1 MIDSSPRTTP
11 AGRVDAAVDRVVIG
25 AQQRLH
31 AVRARLNPDV
41 VAAIALALV
50 VLVAA
55 AIVFS
60 DVRKQYFIYDEF
72 DYLTPPDGANWLRW
86 IITPHNEHT
95 ILFTKVWF
103 SLLYQTIGLQGYWLY
118 ALPML
123 LCHLAGG
130 VAVYALLRLV
140 VPSRAVCVAVVAPV
154 LVMAA
159 GAGTVTWA
167 GQFQYTAAT
176 AAGLWVLY
184 LALSPRVGPRL
195 RVAGI
200 VLLSLFGTFSGS
212 AYIPLGVAAGLALLT
227 LRRYLLGAIAVLVP
241 AVWFVAVRVFWTIPS
256 YNSAHS
262 LEQVLRDGPAFVYA
276 LLAKAV
282 NDSIPVADSF
292 TPALLVVATVG
303 VLAYLAVRPGA
314 LAPSSRARRTYLFL
328 LVALVLSLAV
338 TLIGRLSRDVAESAS
353 GGYSYFIL
361 IVAIPVFVASLTRFV
376 SGTRIAV
383 VLLVLLLGG
392 WAAINTVAL
401 GDEAEGLSQWKAG
414 NAALLGAAA
423 SLSDDGLVAV
433 NPDAVPSPQLAP
445 TVTWAELSEMAADD
459 RIADIEPSVLSADQV
474 SLNVQ
479 WTGTGTDVTDDLAT
493 CETIAPYASLALPAT
508 AEVALAPVAPLEAT
522 TIVTLSYPTSA
533 ASLPVGVDDDGT
545 LLASTADRPS
555 VVTAGDTAVTACR

>member
-1 MIDSSPRTTP
+1 MTDSPPRTTP
-11 AGRVDAAVDRVVIG
+11 SGRVDAAVDRGVRSV
-25 AQQRLH
+25 QHRLR
-31 AVRARLNPDV
+31 AVSARLDPDV
-41 VAAIALALV
+41 VAAVALAAV

-55 AIVFS
+55 AVVFS
-60 DVRKQYFIYDEF
+60 GVRTQYFIYDEF
-72 DYLTPPDGANWLRW
+72 DYLAPPDGANWLRW

-123 LCHLAGG
+123 ICHLAGG

-154 LVMAA
+154 LIMAA

-195 RVAGI
+195 RVAG
-200 VLLSLFGTFSGS
+200 VVALSLFGTFSGS
-212 AYIPLGVAAGLALLT
+212 AYIPLGVAAGLALVS
-227 LRRYLLGAIAVLVP
+227 LRRYLLGAIAIAVP
-241 AVWFVAVRVFWTIPS
+241 AIWFVVVRVVWTIPS

-262 LEQVLRDGPAFVYA
+262 LDQVLRDGPEFVYA

-292 TPALLVVATVG
+292 TPAVLVVATVG
-303 VLAYLAVRPGA
+303 VLAYLAVRPGP
-314 LAPSSRARRTYLFL
+314 LAGSRARRTYLFL
-328 LVALVLSLAV
+328 LVALVLSLAI

-353 GGYSYFIL
+353 GGYSYYIL
-361 IVAIPVFVASLTRFV
+361 IVAIPVFVASLARFV
-376 SGTRIAV
+376 TGTRIAV
-383 VLLVLLLGG
+383 AVLVLLLGG
-392 WAAINTVAL
+392 WAAINIVAL
-401 GDEAEGLSQWKAG
+401 GDEAEGLSDWKSG

-433 NPDAVPSPQLAP
+433 SDDAVPSPQLAP
-445 TVTWAELSEMAADD
+445 TVSWAELSEMAADD
-459 RIADIEPSVLSADQV
+459 RIVDVEPSALNADQV

-479 WTGTGTDVTDDLAT
+479 WTGLSTPVTGELTS
-493 CETIAPYASLALPAT
+493 CETIAPHTSIDLPAT
-508 AEVALAPVAPLEAT
+508 AQVALAPVGELEST
-522 TIVTLSYPTSA
+522 TVVTLAYPTSA
-533 ASLPVGVDDDGT
+533 ASIPVGVDDDGT

>member
-1 MIDSSPRTTP
+1 MTDSSPRTTP
-11 AGRVDAAVDRVVIG
+11 SGRVDAAVDRGVRSV
-25 AQQRLH
+25 QHRLR
-31 AVRARLNPDV
+31 AVSARLNPDV
-41 VAAIALALV
+41 VAAIALAAV
-50 VLVAA
+50 VLIAA
-55 AIVFS
+55 AVVFS
-60 DVRKQYFIYDEF
+60 GVRTQYFIYDEF
-72 DYLTPPDGANWLRW
+72 DYLAPPDGANWLRW

-103 SLLYQTIGLQGYWLY
+103 SLLYQTVGLQGYWLY

-123 LCHLAGG
+123 ICHLAGG

-154 LVMAA
+154 LIMAA

-195 RVAGI
+195 RVAG
-200 VLLSLFGTFSGS
+200 VVALSLFGTFSGS
-212 AYIPLGVAAGLALLT
+212 AYIPLGVAAGLALVS
-227 LRRYLLGAIAVLVP
+227 LRRYLLGAIAIAVP
-241 AVWFVAVRVFWTIPS
+241 AIWFVVVRVVWTIPS

-262 LEQVLRDGPAFVYA
+262 LDQVLRDGPEFVYA

-292 TPALLVVATVG
+292 TPAVLVVAIVG
-303 VLAYLAVRPGA
+303 VLAYLAVRPGP
-314 LAPSSRARRTYLFL
+314 LAGSRARRTYLFL
-328 LVALVLSLAV
+328 LVALVLSLAI

-361 IVAIPVFVASLTRFV
+361 IVAIPVFVASLARFV
-376 SGTRIAV
+376 TGTRIAV
-383 VLLVLLLGG
+383 AVLVLLLGG
-392 WAAINTVAL
+392 WAAINIVAL
-401 GDEAEGLSQWKAG
+401 GDEAEGLSDWKSG

-423 SLSDDGLVAV
+423 SLSDDGLIAV
-433 NPDAVPSPQLAP
+433 SDDAVPSPQLAP
-445 TVTWAELSEMAADD
+445 TVSWAELSEMAADD
-459 RIADIEPSVLSADQV
+459 RIVDVEPSALNADQV

-479 WTGTGTDVTDDLAT
+479 WTGLSTPVTGELTS
-493 CETIAPYASLALPAT
+493 CEAIAPHTSIDLPAT
-508 AEVALAPVAPLEAT
+508 AQVALAPVGALEST
-522 TIVTLSYPTSA
+522 TVVTLAYPTSA
-533 ASLPVGVDDDGT
+533 ASIPVGVDDDGT

>member
-1 MIDSSPRTTP
+1 MTDSSPRTTP
-11 AGRVDAAVDRVVIG
+11 RGRVDAAVDRGVRSVHH
-25 AQQRLH
+25 RLR
-31 AVRARLNPDV
+31 AVSARLNPDV
-41 VAAIALALV
+41 VAAVALAAV
-50 VLVAA
+50 VLIAA
-55 AIVFS
+55 VVVFS
-60 DVRKQYFIYDEF
+60 DVRTQYFIYDEF

-154 LVMAA
+154 LIMAA

-195 RVAGI
+195 RVAGVI
-200 VLLSLFGTFSGS
+200 ALSLFGTFSGS
-212 AYIPLGVAAGLALLT
+212 AYIPLGVAAGLALIS
-227 LRRYLLGAIAVLVP
+227 LRRYLLGAIAIAVP
-241 AVWFVAVRVFWTIPS
+241 AIWFVVVRVVWTIPS

-262 LEQVLRDGPAFVYA
+262 LDQVLRDGPEFVYA

-282 NDSIPVADSF
+282 NDSIPVADPF
-292 TPALLVVATVG
+292 TPAVLVVATVG
-303 VLAYLAVRPGA
+303 VLAYLAVRPGP
-314 LAPSSRARRTYLFL
+314 LAGSRARRTYLFL
-328 LVALVLSLAV
+328 LVALVLSLAI

-361 IVAIPVFVASLTRFV
+361 IVAIPVFVASLARFV
-376 SGTRIAV
+376 TGTRIAV
-383 VLLVLLLGG
+383 ALLVLLLGG
-392 WAAINTVAL
+392 WAAINIVAL
-401 GDEAEGLSQWKAG
+401 GDEAEGLSDWKSG

-433 NPDAVPSPQLAP
+433 SDDAVPSPQLAP
-445 TVTWAELSEMAADD
+445 TVSWAELSEMAADD
-459 RIADIEPSVLSADQV
+459 RIADVEPSALNADQV

-479 WTGTGTDVTDDLAT
+479 WTGLSTPVTGDLT
-493 CETIAPYASLALPAT
+493 SCETIAPHTSIDLPAT
-508 AEVALAPVAPLEAT
+508 AQVALAPVGALEST
-522 TIVTLSYPTSA
+522 TVVTLAYPTSE
-533 ASLPVGVDDDGT
+533 ASIPVGVDDDGT

>member
-1 MIDSSPRTTP
+1 MTDSSPRTTP
-11 AGRVDAAVDRVVIG
+11 SGRVDAAVDRGVRSV
-25 AQQRLH
+25 QHRLR
-31 AVRARLNPDV
+31 AVSARLNPDV
-41 VAAIALALV
+41 VAAIALTAV
-50 VLVAA
+50 VLIAA
-55 AIVFS
+55 AVVFS
-60 DVRKQYFIYDEF
+60 GVRTQYFIYDEF
-72 DYLTPPDGANWLRW
+72 DYLAPPDGANWLRW

-130 VAVYALLRLV
+130 VAVYGLLRLV

-154 LVMAA
+154 LIMAA

-195 RVAGI
+195 RVAGVI
-200 VLLSLFGTFSGS
+200 ALSLFGTFSGS
-212 AYIPLGVAAGLALLT
+212 AYIPLGVAAGLALIS
-227 LRRYLLGAIAVLVP
+227 LRRYLLGAIAIAVP
-241 AVWFVAVRVFWTIPS
+241 AIWFVVVRVVWTIPS

-262 LEQVLRDGPAFVYA
+262 LDQMLRDGPEFVYA

-282 NDSIPVADSF
+282 NDSIPVADPF
-292 TPALLVVATVG
+292 TPAVLVVATVG
-303 VLAYLAVRPGA
+303 VLAYLAVRPGP
-314 LAPSSRARRTYLFL
+314 LAGSRARRTYLFL
-328 LVALVLSLAV
+328 LVALVLSLAI

-361 IVAIPVFVASLTRFV
+361 IVAIPVFVASLARFV
-376 SGTRIAV
+376 TGTRIAV
-383 VLLVLLLGG
+383 AVLVLLLGG
-392 WAAINTVAL
+392 WAAINIVAL
-401 GDEAEGLSQWKAG
+401 GDEAEGLSDWKSS

-433 NPDAVPSPQLAP
+433 SDDAVPSPQLAP
-445 TVTWAELSEMAADD
+445 TVSWAELSEMAADD
-459 RIADIEPSVLSADQV
+459 RIADVEPSALNADQV

-479 WTGTGTDVTDDLAT
+479 WTGLSTRVTGELTS
-493 CETIAPYASLALPAT
+493 CETIAPHTSIDLPAT
-508 AEVALAPVAPLEAT
+508 AQVALAPVGALEST
-522 TIVTLSYPTSA
+522 TVVTLAYPTSE
-533 ASLPVGVDDDGT
+533 ASIPVGVDDDGT